1 MTTIRY
7 AVMAELT
14 ACSEVLRAAFH
25 DFVNSLGRGLSDQ
38 SFAGLNSAISES
50 RVLVGLHSRA
60 ILGVLVY
67 SKLNDCLNID
77 YLAVGP
83 GVQGKGVGSALMR
96 ALEVEAFKHSMVAI
110 ELNTV
115 EFMAELFEMYIRRG
129 FTVIR
134 KGPPTHTLDSFVR
147 VYMKKSLDFCER

>member
-25 DFVNSLGRGLSDQ
+25 DFVHSLGRDLSDQ
-38 SFAGLNSAISES
+38 SFSGLSSAISES
-50 RVLVGLHSRA
+50 RVLVGLHGRA

-67 SKLNDCLNID
+67 SKQNDCLNID

-83 GVQGKGVGSALMR
+83 GAQGKGVGSALMR
-96 ALEVEAFKHSMVAI
+96 ELEVEALKHGMVAI

-115 EFMAELFEMYIRRG
+115 EFMAELIEMYSRRG
-129 FTVIR
+129 FNVIR
-134 KGPPTHTLDSFVR
+134 KGPPAHTRDSLDRAYMRKTLD
-147 VYMKKSLDFCER
+147 LD